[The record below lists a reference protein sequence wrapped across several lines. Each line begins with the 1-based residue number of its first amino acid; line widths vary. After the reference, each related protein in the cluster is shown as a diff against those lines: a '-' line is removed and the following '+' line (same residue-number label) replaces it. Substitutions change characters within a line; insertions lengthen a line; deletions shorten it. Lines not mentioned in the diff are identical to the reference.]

1 MRISADPRESAVS
14 RFDWDDLRFFLAVA
28 RAGRLTVAARRLG
41 ADHATVS
48 RRISALETALKAKL
62 FERRPQGYAL
72 TEHGERLLGKAES
85 METQALAASSEI
97 GGADLALSG
106 TVRIGT
112 PDGFGTFFL
121 ASRTSSF
128 AAQYPD
134 LEIQL
139 VAVPRLL
146 SLSKREADVAIS
158 VAPPKEGKIV
168 ARKLTDYRLGLY
180 ATAAYLAR
188 HPAVRAPDELHRH
201 EMIGYI
207 DDLIFTPELDYLD
220 EVSKGLR
227 PRLQSSN
234 LVAQFQTTLAGA
246 GICVLPHFM
255 TALEPRLVP
264 VLPERVSIVR
274 SFWLVVH
281 ADLRE
286 VARIRATMDF
296 LVREVKAARTL
307 FMPPG
312 ASNPAARG
320 HADKLETSLGER

>member
-1 MRISADPRESAVS
+1 MS

-48 RRISALETALKAKL
+48 RRITALEAALKAKL

-72 TEHGERLLGKAES
+72 TEHGERLLAKAET
-85 METQALAASSEI
+85 METQALAVSSEI

-106 TVRIGT
+106 TVRIGA
-112 PDGFGTFFL
+112 PDGFGTLFL
-121 ASRTSSF
+121 APRLAAF
-128 AAQYPD
+128 ANQYPD
-134 LEIQL
+134 LEVQV
-139 VAVPRLL
+139 VAMPRLL

-158 VAPPKEGKIV
+158 LAPPKEGKIV

-180 ATAAYLAR
+180 ASPDYLERAKPIATA
-188 HPAVRAPDELHRH
+188 DDLHDH
-201 EMIGYI
+201 DVIGYI

-234 LVAQFQTTLAGA
+234 LVAQMQAALAGA
-246 GICVLPHFM
+246 GVCVLPYFV
-255 TALEPRLVP
+255 AIQDPRLVP
-264 VLPERVSIVR
+264 VLPDTMSIVR
-274 SFWLVVH
+274 SFWLIVH
-281 ADLRE
+281 ADLKE

-296 LVREVKAARTL
+296 LVREVKAAR
-307 FMPPG
+307 G
-312 ASNPAARG
+312 AFLP
-320 HADKLETSLGER
+320 

>member
-1 MRISADPRESAVS
+1 MS

-48 RRISALETALKAKL
+48 RRISALEGALKAKL

-72 TEHGERLLGKAES
+72 TEHGERLLAKAET
-85 METQALAASSEI
+85 METQALAVSSEI

-106 TVRIGT
+106 IVRLGT
-112 PDGFGTFFL
+112 PDGFGTMFL
-121 ASRTSSF
+121 ASRTAGL

-139 VAVPRLL
+139 VAMPRLL
-146 SLSKREADVAIS
+146 SLSKREADVAVS
-158 VAPPKEGKIV
+158 LAPPKEGRIV
-168 ARKLTDYRLGLY
+168 ARKLTDYKLALY
-180 ATAAYLAR
+180 GSAEYLDR
-188 HPAVRAPDELHRH
+188 HPAIASPEDLHAH

-207 DDLIFTPELDYLD
+207 DDLIFMPELDYLD

-227 PRLQSSN
+227 PRLQSSS
-234 LVAQFQTTLAGA
+234 LVAQLQATVAGG

-255 TALEPRLVP
+255 ASREPRLVR
-264 VLPERVSIVR
+264 VLPEKISILR
-274 SFWLVVH
+274 SFWLIVH
-281 ADLRE
+281 ADLKD

-296 LVREVKAARTL
+296 LVREVRAARAL
-307 FMPPG
+307 FLP
-312 ASNPAARG
+312 
-320 HADKLETSLGER
+320 